1 MKSYEVSVRIPVP
14 AAETLRLVTTTEYAE
29 WEALNEGAITAKARI
44 ENASGTALTLI
55 IDRTDHSRGPGG
67 MKTSKKERNVI
78 TQQWDLAAMKNT
90 WSVRVPGME
99 KLVSISGVMQVAPE
113 GGDACV
119 LREKGGVSIKVPLL
133 GGVVEK
139 SIAADIVRDFPKKT
153 GFFNKK
159 RGS

>member
-1 MKSYEVSVRIPVP
+1 MKTYEVSVRIPLP
-14 AAETLRLVTTTEYAE
+14 ADEALRLVTTTEYAE

-44 ENASGTALTLI
+44 ENASDTALTMI

-67 MKTSKKERNVI
+67 VKISKKERNII
-78 TQQWDLAAMKNT
+78 TQQWDLKAMKNT

-99 KLVSISGVMQVAPE
+99 KLVSISGVMQVAPD
-113 GGDACV
+113 GGGACV

-153 GFFNKK
+153 EFFNKK